1 LERSEKIFG
10 YLKKYTKR
18 GYIVDP
24 RDPIDNVEY
33 EKVLPDFGHQYSDFK
48 EDIDDKL
55 LEAKMKE
62 LAITIFID
70 ADHAHDKVT
79 GRSVTGM
86 ICFVGRTPVSYISK
100 RQSAVQSATFGAEFV
115 ALKKAVEEAVSLRYS
130 LRAMGVKVSKPTV
143 IYGDNM
149 SVLIN
154 STKAGSPLKK
164 KYLALSYHFCREH
177 FSAGVVD
184 IRKIDSKENYADP
197 FTKALASYE
206 FHGHMNEILEN

>member
-1 LERSEKIFG
+1 
-10 YLKKYTKR
+10 
-18 GYIVDP
+18 
-24 RDPIDNVEY
+24 
-33 EKVLPDFGHQYSDFK
+33 
-48 EDIDDKL
+48 
-55 LEAKMKE
+55 
-62 LAITIFID
+62 
-70 ADHAHDKVT
+70 
-79 GRSVTGM
+79 
-86 ICFVGRTPVSYISK
+86 
-100 RQSAVQSATFGAEFV
+100 
-115 ALKKAVEEAVSLRYS
+115 
-130 LRAMGVKVSKPTV
+130 MGIKVSKPTV

-206 FHGHMNEILEN
+206 FHGHIYEILEN